1 MTGVC
6 VSMTEY
12 DPYEI
17 RGVRLRM
24 DLQFFAKEGPGGEKT
39 EEPTAKRLKD
49 ARDEGNVAKSREIN
63 QALSLLALFIL
74 LRIFLPDFGSN
85 FKNFF
90 ESMYEDIPSLI
101 QMYDGRVPQATI
113 GKLFRGAIIRVI
125 SLIAP
130 FFAVG
135 FLIAFITDLVQ
146 VKWHVTT
153 KPLKPKFSKLNPIS
167 GIKRLFSKEKL
178 FELLKSIAKISLIG
192 VIVYT
197 YIIGRKESLFL
208 LYDMPLRQALAA
220 MYDIIFNIGIR
231 IAVVYMVIAAVDYAF
246 QKHKFHEDMKMT
258 KQEVKDEYKNQEGD
272 PQIKSKIRQKMM
284 EASRRRMM
292 SALPQA
298 DVVITNPTH
307 YAVALKY
314 ERDTYHA
321 PVVIAK
327 GTDHLAQKIKETAA
341 ENGIEIVEDKP
352 LARMLYANV
361 PLGAEIPPELY
372 EAVANVLAFV
382 YKIKGKI

>member
-1 MTGVC
+1 MAT
-6 VSMTEY
+6 TEY
-12 DPYEI
+12 LPEPVSGYRRIKLDI
-17 RGVRLRM
+17 
-24 DLQFFAKEGPGGEKT
+24 QFFAKEGPGGEKT

-63 QALSLLALFIL
+63 QALSILALFIL
-74 LRIFLPDFGSN
+74 LRIFIPTFGTN
-85 FKNFF
+85 FRNFF
-90 ESMYEDIPSLI
+90 ETVYEDMPALI
-101 QMYDGRVPQATI
+101 QMYDGRIPQASI
-113 GKLFRGAIIRVI
+113 NKLFREAIYRII
-125 SLIAP
+125 TLIAP
-130 FFAVG
+130 FFITG
-135 FLIAFITDLVQ
+135 FMIAFITDLLQ

-167 GIKRLFSKEKL
+167 GVKKLFSKDKL
-178 FELLKSIAKISLIG
+178 FELLKSVLKLLLLGS
-192 VIVYT
+192 IVYT

-208 LYDMPLRQALAA
+208 LYDMPLRQALSA

-231 IAVVYMVIAAVDYAF
+231 IALVYMVIAAADYIY
-246 QKHKFHEDMKMT
+246 QKHKFHEEMKMT

-272 PQIKSKIRQKMM
+272 PQIKGKIRQRMM

-314 ERDTYHA
+314 EQETYHA

-327 GTDHLAQKIKETAA
+327 GTDHLAQKIKETAK
-341 ENGIEIVEDKP
+341 ENGIEIYEDKP

>member
-1 MTGVC
+1 
-6 VSMTEY
+6 
-12 DPYEI
+12 
-17 RGVRLRM
+17 M
-24 DLQFFAKEGPGGEKT
+24 DIQFFAKEGPGGEKT

-63 QALSLLALFIL
+63 QALSILALFIL
-74 LRIFLPDFGSN
+74 LRIFLPTFGSN
-85 FKNFF
+85 FRNFF
-90 ESMYEDIPSLI
+90 EKMYEDMPALI
-101 QMYDGRVPQATI
+101 QMYDGRVPMTTI
-113 GKLFRGAIIRVI
+113 NRLFREAIFRVLT
-125 SLIAP
+125 LIAP

-135 FLIAFITDLVQ
+135 FLVAFLTDLLQ

-153 KPLKPKFSKLNPIS
+153 KPLKPNFSKLNPIS
-167 GIKRLFSKEKL
+167 GMKKLFSMEKL
-178 FELLKSIAKISLIG
+178 FELFKSIAKLAMISI
-192 VIVYT
+192 VVYT
-197 YIIGRKESLFL
+197 YIIGRRESLFL

-220 MYDIIFNIGIR
+220 MYDIIFNLGLR
-231 IAVVYMVIAAVDYAF
+231 IALVYMIIAAVDFIY
-246 QKHKFHEDMKMT
+246 QKHKFHEEMKMT

-272 PQIKSKIRQKMM
+272 PQIKSRIRQKMM

-314 ERDTYHA
+314 EQDTYHA

-327 GTDHLAQKIKETAA
+327 GTDHLAQKIKETAK
-341 ENGIEIVEDKP
+341 ECNIEIYEDKP